1 MVILLSLGAAMG
13 YAISSVLQQR
23 AAAREPAGHAMKA
36 SLVLRLL
43 RRPLWLAGKAVDVVA
58 TVLQAIAIHLGS
70 LIVVEPL
77 LASGLLFALPL
88 GAAVAGTRLRR
99 QDWQGALA
107 LTAGLAVFTAAA
119 RNSGGRQGAPLVTWC
134 LLGGVLATAT
144 WVLIALAQNRFP
156 SHRAP
161 LLAAAGAL
169 LYAGTA
175 ALTKPVTKAWTT
187 GLNRLATSWELY
199 AMLAVSLVAA
209 VVVQSA
215 FQTGSIATSLP
226 TLSAVEPVA
235 GAAIGVAVFREHL
248 TASPAAL
255 LPLTLGLLAT
265 IAGIICLARSPL
277 VGATGPSSRP
287 DPAPRADR
295 DRLRDAS

>member
-1 MVILLSLGAAMG
+1 M
-13 YAISSVLQQR
+13 
-23 AAAREPAGHAMKA
+23 
-36 SLVLRLL
+36 
-43 RRPLWLAGKAVDVVA
+43 
-58 TVLQAIAIHLGS
+58 
-70 LIVVEPL
+70 
-77 LASGLLFALPL
+77 
-88 GAAVAGTRLRR
+88 
-99 QDWQGALA
+99 
-107 LTAGLAVFTAAA
+107 
-119 RNSGGRQGAPLVTWC
+119 
-134 LLGGVLATAT
+134 
-144 WVLIALAQNRFP
+144 ALAQNRFP

-199 AMLAVSLVAA
+199 AMLAASLVAV

-248 TASPAAL
+248 TASPAGL
-255 LPLTLGLLAT
+255 LPLTIGLMAT
-265 IAGIICLARSPL
+265 IAGIICLARSTA
-277 VGATGPSSRP
+277 GRG
-287 DPAPRADR
+287 DR
-295 DRLRDAS
+295 TFVAA